1 LTAHAPAGAEISFH
15 ASDSSDRLDDGSPVG
30 LEYANCSGPTSSDD
44 DYTCDVDQTQLNAG
58 QTYYWWVV
66 ITVDGTNW
74 TYGPRSFTYKPR
86 TGGGGGSTQPP
97 RSVTFAPY
105 LPSSQHY
112 TGKSVKQARLG
123 RAAYRL
129 SKILQV
135 PRTVAV
141 ACWSTRDWTNISG
154 DNPESTYSLLGF
166 WMPQMPRWINLSPG
180 ICRSM
185 ETLLYHRPQYP
196 NAITA
201 DGVDTLTHEMIH
213 ALGLSNEAKTECLA
227 MQLTVFTG
235 ISLGVPGW
243 YSSRLAHLTLG
254 NYHGHPPAY
263 VDESRCREN
272 GAWDIFPGHNSLPW
286 HDYDF

>member
-1 LTAHAPAGAEISFH
+1 
-15 ASDSSDRLDDGSPVG
+15 
-30 LEYANCSGPTSSDD
+30 
-44 DYTCDVDQTQLNAG
+44 
-58 QTYYWWVV
+58 
-66 ITVDGTNW
+66 
-74 TYGPRSFTYKPR
+74 
-86 TGGGGGSTQPP
+86 
-97 RSVTFAPY
+97 
-105 LPSSQHY
+105 
-112 TGKSVKQARLG
+112 
-123 RAAYRL
+123 
-129 SKILQV
+129 V